1 MYEVTHLI
9 LKCII
14 MGGNE
19 ITIYNTVILVR
30 SVIQF
35 SRYREGSGIFRFY
48 FVLSF
53 TKGQN
58 II

>member
-1 MYEVTHLI
+1 MYEVTYLI

-14 MGGNE
+14 MGE

-35 SRYREGSGIFRFY
+35 SRYREGLGIFRFY

-53 TKGQN
+53 NGTDM
-58 II
+58 

>member
-35 SRYREGSGIFRFY
+35 SRYREGLGIFRFY

-53 TKGQN
+53 NGTDM
-58 II
+58 